1 MNDVIKF
8 FTRRQGRKQASL
20 TDWISYGFL
29 FLGFLIIFLPVL
41 WLVMNSV
48 KSQFLL
54 QKYDTNFLPM
64 DYERIARATIYGPDG
79 KNILIM
85 KDLDPWVMFWKN
97 LDDDERAE
105 KDVINYIK
113 NFSGNEYYA
122 LRSHFGLVSV
132 LAKELIVDQD
142 LPDWLIKYP
151 SMFPSAKKEY
161 DPQSIVDNL
170 NQEDARLLSEF
181 LGLKPYK
188 PNGFTAQ
195 ILISMADPQSG
206 EIVEYS
212 VSRINPTKDTV
223 NARLVS
229 NPEGGIAKL
238 PQNEIIINK
247 SLKP

>member
-142 LPDWLIKYP
+142 LPDWLIKYRVCFLVRRK
-151 SMFPSAKKEY
+151 SMIHSP
-161 DPQSIVDNL
+161 
-170 NQEDARLLSEF
+170 
-181 LGLKPYK
+181 
-188 PNGFTAQ
+188 
-195 ILISMADPQSG
+195 
-206 EIVEYS
+206 
-212 VSRINPTKDTV
+212 
-223 NARLVS
+223 
-229 NPEGGIAKL
+229 
-238 PQNEIIINK
+238 
-247 SLKP
+247 